1 MLITQKKISFN
12 FQAGITEDPRHLV
25 SSTTKGISE
34 FTEADSKKTT
44 YDLFQVTKDQI
55 EQIAL
60 PVELHFDG
68 CDVERGIQAKCSLVS
83 VPSEDDT
90 SCENAEHLLEELIP
104 PEHEELSG
112 FVKEYSSLT
121 EDTLNV
127 GDKSLSQGGDAA
139 CLESWFHQHGMKLD
153 DLYNDELQKVNENV
167 ECLFGINEA
176 EGEDLALPENRNEL
190 EEMLISD

>member
-1 MLITQKKISFN
+1 MLITQKNFSFN
-12 FQAGITEDPRHLV
+12 FQVGIMEDPRHLV

-34 FTEADSKKTT
+34 FTEADSKKMA
-44 YDLFQVTKDQI
+44 YDLFQVTKDPI

-68 CDVERGIQAKCSLVS
+68 CDVEHGIQAKCSLVS
-83 VPSEDDT
+83 VPSEDDI

-121 EDTLNV
+121 EDALNI
-127 GDKSLSQGGDAA
+127 GDKSLNQGREAA
-139 CLESWFHQHGMKLD
+139 CSESWFHQHGMKLD
-153 DLYNDELQKVNENV
+153 DLYNDELQKINENV
-167 ECLFGINEA
+167 ECPFGINEA
-176 EGEDLALPENRNEL
+176 EGEDLALHENRNEL
-190 EEMLISD
+190 EEVLVSD